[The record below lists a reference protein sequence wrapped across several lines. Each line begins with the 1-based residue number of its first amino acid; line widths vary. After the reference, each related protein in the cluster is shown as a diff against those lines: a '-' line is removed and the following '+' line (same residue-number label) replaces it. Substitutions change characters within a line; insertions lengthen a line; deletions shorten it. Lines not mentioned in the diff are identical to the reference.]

1 MRRREFIAGL
11 GSAAAWP
18 LAARA
23 QQPERMRRVAV
34 FMNSTADDQGSPI
47 RAASF
52 VQELQRLGW
61 TEGRNVRFDF
71 RWAGSDVDHY
81 REYATELLALAPDVV
96 VTFGGSV
103 TGTVQQATRAVP
115 IVFSGV
121 IDPVGGGFVAS
132 LARPGGNATGFAA
145 TDYSVSGKWLEL
157 LKEIAPQVTRAA
169 VLRNATIAGGGQLG
183 ALQAIAPSL
192 RVELTPFNARDPAEI
207 ERAVTTFG
215 RESNSGL
222 IVTSGAAATTYRELI
237 IMLAAQY
244 RLPAVYPGRLFASSG
259 GLISYGTDAIDG
271 YRRAASYVDRIL
283 RGEHPADL
291 PVQAPNKYELVIN
304 LKTAKALGLT
314 IPETLLATADEVIQ

>member
-1 MRRREFIAGL
+1 MIKRREFIAGL

-23 QQPERMRRVAV
+23 QQPGRMRRIAV
-34 FMNSTADDQGSPI
+34 FMNSTADDPRSI
-47 RAASF
+47 RAAAF

-61 TEGRNVRFDF
+61 TEGRNVRFEF
-71 RWAGSDVDHY
+71 RWAGSDTGHY
-81 REYATELLALAPDVV
+81 REYATELLALAPDVI
-96 VTFGGSV
+96 VTSGGSV

-121 IDPVGGGFVAS
+121 VDPVGGGFVTS

-157 LKEIAPQVTRAA
+157 LKEIAPHMKRAA

-207 ERAVTTFG
+207 ERAITTFG
-215 RESNSGL
+215 REPNSGL
-222 IVTSGAAATTYRELI
+222 VVTGSAAALTHRDLIVTLTARYG
-237 IMLAAQY
+237 
-244 RLPAVYPGRLFASSG
+244 LPAVYPDRSFVSVG
-259 GLISYGTDAIDG
+259 GLMSYGPDLVDPF
-271 YRRAASYVDRIL
+271 RRAATYVDRIL
-283 RGEHPADL
+283 KGESPADL
-291 PVQAPNKYELVIN
+291 PVQAPTKFALVIN
-304 LKTAKALGLT
+304 LKTAKALNLT